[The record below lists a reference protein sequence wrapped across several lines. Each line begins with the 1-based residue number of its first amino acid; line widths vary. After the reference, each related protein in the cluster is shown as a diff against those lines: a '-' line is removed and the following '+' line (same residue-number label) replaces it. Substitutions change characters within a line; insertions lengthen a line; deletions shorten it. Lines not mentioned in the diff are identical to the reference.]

1 MGRRVRTR
9 VSMMAFL
16 PLAWTTLTGCG
27 LEQAIETVLVPDA
40 APGRWVVLDGANN
53 TRDIGGYPASDGGTV
68 RRGLVYRSGELSA
81 LTPLGCEVFAQL
93 GIRRVIDFRNRLAPS
108 PLFGGD
114 VACVFE
120 ASSMSLLP
128 VLNDPSDIP
137 DRRYVQTV
145 ERFAASYRQ
154 AFELIADPDN
164 LPVLYHCAAGKD
176 RSGIMT
182 VLLLTLLGVDR
193 DTVIADYEL
202 SALVAGDVSTSC
214 VVELLDE
221 IDRQGGIE
229 TYLSGIG
236 VSDSVQ
242 ASIRSLLTE

>member
-1 MGRRVRTR
+1 
-9 VSMMAFL
+9 
-16 PLAWTTLTGCG
+16 
-27 LEQAIETVLVPDA
+27 
-40 APGRWVVLDGANN
+40 
-53 TRDIGGYPASDGGTV
+53 
-68 RRGLVYRSGELSA
+68 
-81 LTPLGCEVFAQL
+81 
-93 GIRRVIDFRNRLAPS
+93 
-108 PLFGGD
+108 
-114 VACVFE
+114 
-120 ASSMSLLP
+120 MSLLP